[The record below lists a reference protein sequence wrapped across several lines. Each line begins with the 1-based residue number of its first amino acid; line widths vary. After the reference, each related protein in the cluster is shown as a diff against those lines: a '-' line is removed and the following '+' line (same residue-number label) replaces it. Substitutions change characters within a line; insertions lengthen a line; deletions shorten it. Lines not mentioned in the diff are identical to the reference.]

1 MHTMTNSKVKDLHKN
16 NMGKSISKV
25 LQITFTLV
33 LIVVILYYGKGILAP
48 LAIACI
54 LSMLFVAPSVW
65 MEKKGLPRWATAL
78 IAVGILIVCLV
89 GIGFLLSWQ
98 LQNFAE
104 QISSLKQNLS
114 QILSSV
120 QHWIQDRLDIDQ
132 AKQQAIAEEQ
142 MKSQPTD
149 GSTVKQLA
157 SGFFG
162 LLVDFILVMVYTYLL
177 LFYRSRLK
185 KFLLKIAPSG
195 DQKKTMEI
203 AESASQVAA
212 NYMTGLAKMIVV
224 LWILYGFGFTAIGVE
239 NALFFAV
246 ICGLLELVPFIG
258 NLTGTAIAIVG
269 VTAQGGDT
277 NMIVGVILIY
287 GFVQFVQTYLLEP
300 LIVGNEVNINP
311 LFTIFSLVAAEA
323 VWGIP
328 GMILA
333 IPVTGMIKIIC
344 DRIPRLQPYGYLI
357 GSDKKAKKSFWK
369 RKK

>member
-1 MHTMTNSKVKDLHKN
+1 MS
-16 NMGKSISKV
+16 KSISSV
-25 LQITFTLV
+25 LQITFTIV
-33 LIVVILYYGKGILAP
+33 LIVVILYYGKSILAP

-54 LSMLFVAPSVW
+54 LSMLFVAPSTW
-65 MEKKGLPRWATAL
+65 MEKKGLPRWASAL
-78 IAVGILIVCLV
+78 IAVGILGICLV

-114 QILSSV
+114 QMLSNL
-120 QHWIQDRLDIDQ
+120 QLWIQNRLDIDQ

-142 MKSQPTD
+142 MKGQSKE
-149 GSTVKQLA
+149 GSTVTQIA
-157 SGFFG
+157 SVFFG

-185 KFLLKIAPSG
+185 KFLLKITPSG
-195 DQKKTMEI
+195 DQEKTMEI

-224 LWILYGFGFTAIGVE
+224 LWILYGLGFTAIGVE

-258 NLTGTAIAIVG
+258 NLTGTAITILG
-269 VTAQGGDT
+269 VTAQGGETD
-277 NMIVGVILIY
+277 IILGVILIY
-287 GFVQFVQTYLLEP
+287 GFVQFIQTYLLEP

-328 GMILA
+328 GMVLA

-357 GSDKKAKKSFWK
+357 GSDKKNKRTFWK

>member
-1 MHTMTNSKVKDLHKN
+1 MDKAISSVLKV
-16 NMGKSISKV
+16 
-25 LQITFTLV
+25 TFTLV
-33 LIVVILYYGKGILAP
+33 LIVTILYYGKGILAP

-54 LSMLFVAPSVW
+54 LSMLFVSPSGW
-65 MEKKGLPRWATAL
+65 IEKKGLPRWSSAL
-78 IAVGILIVCLV
+78 IAVGILVICIVGL
-89 GIGFLLSWQ
+89 GFLLSWQ

-104 QISSLKQNLS
+104 QITSLKQNLS
-114 QILSSV
+114 QILSNL

-132 AKQQAIAEEQ
+132 GKQQAIAEEQ
-142 MKSQPTD
+142 MKGQRTD
-149 GSTVKQLA
+149 GAGVQQLV

-162 LLVDFILVMVYTYLL
+162 LLVDFILVLVYTYLI

-185 KFLLKIAPSG
+185 NFLLKITPSK
-195 DQKKTMEI
+195 DQEKTMEI
-203 AESASQVAA
+203 VDSASQVAA

-224 LWILYGFGFTAIGVE
+224 LWILYGVGFTAIGVE

-258 NLTGTAIAIVG
+258 NLTGTAITILG
-269 VTAQGGDT
+269 VTAQGGET
-277 NMIVGVILIY
+277 NMILGVVLIY

-333 IPVTGMIKIIC
+333 IPITGMIRIIC

-357 GSDKKAKKSFWK
+357 GSEKKAKKSFWK